1 MNGAKNGDDFN
12 DLNGSANWND
22 GNERNDSPDSNDFDG
37 AEVSENWQ
45 NGQNKQDFAPR
56 EPSVEEP
63 RRVVV
68 PPIIVGED
76 DFNETEL
83 AKRGVSS
90 DSFSPEARRRRRL
103 GEKDK
108 TRKLF
113 GLFPVPARWRELS
126 TAQILWRWAT
136 TRRNLGAFVSFFL
149 HLILVLILASIALQ
163 VRVGTIGWTESGF
176 APEPS
181 ELDFVTDIPVPR

>member
-1 MNGAKNGDDFN
+1 MNDAKNGDGFN
-12 DLNGSANWND
+12 DFDA
-22 GNERNDSPDSNDFDG
+22 FDG
-37 AEVSENWQ
+37 AEPAEKRRNGENR
-45 NGQNKQDFAPR
+45 QDFRPR
-56 EPSVEEP
+56 EPESEEP

-76 DFNETEL
+76 DFDEAEL
-83 AKRGVSS
+83 ARRGVSN

-103 GEKDK
+103 GKKNK
-108 TRKLF
+108 TRKIL

-136 TRRNLGAFVSFFL
+136 TRRNLGAFVSVFL

-163 VRVGTIGWTESGF
+163 VRAGAERTRFRRRSRGF
-176 APEPS
+176 RDCRDDVRD
-181 ELDFVTDIPVPR
+181 DFGR